1 MHILLK
7 TFPYPITDEP
17 STLISAISTANPDSQ
32 QVHRQLPL
40 RPSKLPKLPTVKN
53 QCFQQSFPISINV
66 Y

>member
-40 RPSKLPKLPTVKN
+40 QPSKLP
-53 QCFQQSFPISINV
+53 
-66 Y
+66 